1 MPVASSVLLPR
12 TPILGLLLLSCAP
25 PAPITVAP
33 DTTVTLAPGERAQL
47 RGSDLTLTF
56 VRVVRDDRCPL
67 GVFCIRFGD
76 ARVAFRVRQARQD
89 TLLVLSTADTATPA
103 TVGAYRI
110 ALDALAP
117 IRRQETTIPD
127 TTYRATVILGRIGT
141 PSP

>member
-1 MPVASSVLLPR
+1 VA
-12 TPILGLLLLSCAP
+12 
-25 PAPITVAP
+25 ITVAP
-33 DTTVTLAPGERAQL
+33 DTAVTLAPGERVHL

-89 TLLVLSTADTATPA
+89 TLLVLSTADTAAPA

-110 ALDALAP
+110 SLEALAP
-117 IRRQETTIPD
+117 IRGEG
-127 TTYRATVILGRIGT
+127 RAR
-141 PSP
+141 P